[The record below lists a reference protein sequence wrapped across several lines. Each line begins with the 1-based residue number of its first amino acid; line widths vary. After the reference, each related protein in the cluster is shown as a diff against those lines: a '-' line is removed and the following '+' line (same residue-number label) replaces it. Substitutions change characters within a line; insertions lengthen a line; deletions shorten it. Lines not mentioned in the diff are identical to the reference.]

1 MVPIGELAVAVGE
14 AIVND
19 DSFME
24 DADEPKSRIVYYIIS
39 ISLLV
44 GLYFWKI
51 H

>member
-24 DADEPKSRIVYYIIS
+24 EVDEPKSRIVYYAVCF
-39 ISLLV
+39 SLLV
-44 GLYFWKI
+44 GIYMWKVY
-51 H
+51 